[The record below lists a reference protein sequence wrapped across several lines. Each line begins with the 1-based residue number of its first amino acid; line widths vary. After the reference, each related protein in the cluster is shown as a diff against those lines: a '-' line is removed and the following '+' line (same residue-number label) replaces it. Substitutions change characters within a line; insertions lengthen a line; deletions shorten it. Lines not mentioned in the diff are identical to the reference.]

1 MGLGEAV
8 IYAGNDECGDRIF
21 FAGSFSIYADDQIYS
36 VGSNDIISGYQY
48 FFEYYDGGSDRDS
61 RFIKRARYRNGT
73 CIWRGTICC
82 CRTEYFTRNAGSII
96 FFPVFMA
103 EFGSY
108 RNEFRVSD
116 STVVCTGL
124 FSGRGIGVIALL
136 EKHLFEN
143 GFIVDEGGLD
153 E

>member
-1 MGLGEAV
+1 
-8 IYAGNDECGDRIF
+8 
-21 FAGSFSIYADDQIYS
+21 
-36 VGSNDIISGYQY
+36 
-48 FFEYYDGGSDRDS
+48 
-61 RFIKRARYRNGT
+61 
-73 CIWRGTICC
+73 
-82 CRTEYFTRNAGSII
+82 
-96 FFPVFMA
+96 MA